1 MNIEFMRFRKVA
13 SALSII
19 LLIISIGSLA
29 IKNLELGLDFTGG
42 ILLEIELDQDIEN
55 LSLIHI

>member
-42 ILLEIELDQDIEN
+42 IL
-55 LSLIHI
+55 

>member
-1 MNIEFMRFRKVA
+1 MNIEFMRFRKMA

-29 IKNLELGLDFTGG
+29 IKNLELGMYFTAG
-42 ILLEIELDQDIEN
+42 ILLEIKL
-55 LSLIHI
+55 

>member
-29 IKNLELGLDFTGG
+29 I
-42 ILLEIELDQDIEN
+42 
-55 LSLIHI
+55 